1 MVLKSNH
8 CCQKN
13 GQWKLGVA
21 TEPSPESPY
30 RGALQYICA
39 MGLDILKFEPT
50 SLFYSAS
57 YFDLGGV
64 LELCFGEAKP
74 TKGPPW
80 WLDCVANF
88 SLLFNPIDSE
98 KYWGY
103 AICQACRRRYVK
115 VSVHKHDRDQSDAT
129 HSSVYS
135 ASRQNLCWDYFAVI
149 WTQSVEVVIW
159 QAWYAETIGWDLGV
173 YG

>member
-1 MVLKSNH
+1 MTNENLVWQQNRHQKVPIGELYSTFVQWGLTFWNLNQHH
-8 CCQKN
+8 CC
-13 GQWKLGVA
+13 
-21 TEPSPESPY
+21 
-30 RGALQYICA
+30 
-39 MGLDILKFEPT
+39 
-50 SLFYSAS
+50 YSAS